1 MPSQDHSQA
10 TAATQPGDWRTRLR
24 QGLVIP
30 ACPLMLHEDGRWSP
44 RYQRGV
50 MRYYLHAGAGG
61 IAVGV
66 HSTQFAI
73 REPRHGLL
81 EPVLR
86 LVADEVDRYES
97 ENGGPP
103 IVRIAGIC
111 GRQEQ
116 ALGEARLATRLGYH
130 AGLLSLTA
138 VGGDGEAAMLEHARA
153 IGDQIPLIGFY
164 LQPAVGGRVLSFDFW
179 RRFCEI
185 PAVVAIK
192 IAPFNRYQTLDVVR
206 AVIASGRGDIALY
219 TGNDDNIIADL
230 LTPFDL
236 DGQRRWIVGG
246 LLGQWGVWTR
256 RAVELLEQLQAARG
270 DREAVG
276 DRETAGKHD
285 AATEQ
290 PSPGDSVTIALD
302 WLAKNA
308 QLTDANAAVF
318 DAANGF
324 AGCIPGILEALRR
337 QGLAP
342 SRRCLD
348 PAEVL
353 SPGQA
358 AELDRVSRAYPWLLD
373 DEFVARHLVSWLDSP
388 DEPVA

>member
-1 MPSQDHSQA
+1 MPSHDYSDA
-10 TAATQPGDWRTRLR
+10 TAAAQPGDWRARLR

-30 ACPLMLHEDGRWSP
+30 ACPLILHEDGRWSP

-50 MRYYLHAGAGG
+50 VRYYLDAGSGG

-73 REPRHGLL
+73 REPRYGLL

-86 LVADEVDRYES
+86 LVAEEIDRYES
-97 ENGGPP
+97 REAGPP

-111 GRQEQ
+111 GRREQ
-116 ALGEARLATRLGYH
+116 ALGEASLATRLGYH

-153 IGDQIPLIGFY
+153 LGVEIPLIGFY

-179 RRFCEI
+179 RRFCEL

-206 AVIASGRGDIALY
+206 AVIASGRDDIALY
-219 TGNDDNIIADL
+219 TGNDDNIVADL

-256 RAVELLEQLQAARG
+256 RAVELLERLRVARG
-270 DREAVG
+270 DTRSNSSSA
-276 DRETAGKHD
+276 
-285 AATEQ
+285 
-290 PSPGDSVTIALD
+290 TIALD

-324 AGCIPGILEALRR
+324 AGCIPGILEVLRR

-358 AELDRVSRAYPWLLD
+358 AELDRVSTAYPWLLD
-373 DEFVARHLVSWLDSP
+373 DEFVARHLANWLDSP
-388 DEPVA
+388 DERAV

>member
-1 MPSQDHSQA
+1 MASHDRA
-10 TAATQPGDWRTRLR
+10 NAAAATPPRDWQTRLR

-30 ACPLMLHEDGRWSP
+30 ACPLMLHADGRWSP

-50 MRYYLHAGAGG
+50 LRYYLEAGSGG

-73 REPRHGLL
+73 RDPRHGLL

-86 LVADEVDRYES
+86 LVAEEVSRFES
-97 ENGGPP
+97 RESGPP

-111 GRQEQ
+111 GRREQ

-138 VGGDGEAAMLEHARA
+138 VSADGEAAMLEHARA
-153 IGDQIPLIGFY
+153 VADAIPIIGFY
-164 LQPAVGGRVLSFDFW
+164 LQPAVGGRVLSFEFW
-179 RRFCEI
+179 RRFCQI

-206 AVIASGRGDIALY
+206 AVIESGRDDITLY
-219 TGNDDNIIADL
+219 TGNDDNIIVDL
-230 LTPFDL
+230 LTPFAL
-236 DGQRRWIVGG
+236 DGQCRWIVGG

-256 RAVELLEQLQAARG
+256 RAVELLEQVRIARG
-270 DREAVG
+270 DTRT
-276 DRETAGKHD
+276 DSSS
-285 AATEQ
+285 AA
-290 PSPGDSVTIALD
+290 IALE

-324 AGCIPGILEALRR
+324 AGCIPGILEVLRR

-342 SRRCLD
+342 SCRCLD

-358 AELDRVSRAYPWLLD
+358 AELDRVSRAYPWLVD
-373 DEFVARHLVSWLDSP
+373 DEFVAQHLPSWLDGP
-388 DEPVA
+388 DELTG